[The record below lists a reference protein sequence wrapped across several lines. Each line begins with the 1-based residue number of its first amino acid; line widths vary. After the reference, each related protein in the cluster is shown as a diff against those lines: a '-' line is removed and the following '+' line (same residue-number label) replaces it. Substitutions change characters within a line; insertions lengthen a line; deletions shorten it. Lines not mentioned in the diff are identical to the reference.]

1 MNKMKVV
8 TDITVK
14 RSVLVILLLSIVIGF
29 TDCNSAKQVAYFQ
42 DVPDSTDVVKR
53 VHNTKF
59 VEPVI
64 HSGDILNI
72 EVTTIDAELGGITKE
87 KQTDMSTADE
97 KMSGYMVDKN
107 GYVEVPIIGKLKV
120 DGMTTI
126 EIKELVRKNALKFY
140 KDPLVNIRIANFYIT
155 VLGEVKTPG
164 RYVVN
169 SEKVNIVD
177 AIGLAGDL
185 TLGAKRSNVMLM
197 REENGETVF
206 TRIDLNST
214 DIFQSKYFYLQ
225 SGDKIYVEPLK
236 AMAKSGTRDTSG
248 DRVFSIAIGL
258 ASLAIAIV
266 TLGIRLQ

>member
-1 MNKMKVV
+1 MKVV
-8 TDITVK
+8 SDITVN
-14 RSVLVILLLSIVIGF
+14 RSVLCVLLLLVVIGF

-42 DVPDSTDVVKR
+42 DVPDSTDVVR
-53 VHNTKF
+53 RIRNTQF

-72 EVTTIDAELGGITKE
+72 EVTTIDANLGGISQE
-87 KQTDMSTADE
+87 KQTDMGTADE

-107 GYVEVPIIGKLKV
+107 GFVEVPIIGKLQV
-120 DGMTTI
+120 SGLTTI

-140 KDPLVNIRIANFYIT
+140 KDPLVNIRIVNFYIT
-155 VLGEVKTPG
+155 VLGEVRSPG

-169 SEKVNIVD
+169 SEKVNIMD

-214 DIFQSKYFYLQ
+214 EIFKSKYFYLQ

-236 AMAKSGTRDTSG
+236 ALAKTGTRDQSG
-248 DRVFSIAIGL
+248 DRVISIGVGL
-258 ASLAIAIV
+258 ASLAIAII
-266 TLGIRLQ
+266 TLSLRFN